1 MFEVHAPGFFHL
13 KGGLIPKENILHY
26 TCQSEQQSKNMKR
39 NTIAILSLAAILG
52 YACEGPSENKPEK
65 WSVRMANTV
74 IKRNPELITYN
85 NPKSVKWQYDI
96 AMVGHAV
103 DRVGNGDT
111 FYSAYMKAFYD
122 YFVQDDGTIRLY
134 APESYNLD
142 HVNPAKGLITLYK
155 RTGEEKYLKGIKQ
168 IINQLENQPRISEG
182 GFWHKKIYPWQ
193 MWLDGLYMSSPFMAE
208 YAHEFNEP
216 AWLDSTAK
224 QITLVY
230 EKTLDPQTG
239 LLYHAYDES
248 RQQAWCDPETGKS
261 KEFWGRAMG
270 WYMMALVDALD
281 FFPEDHPRRQEIID
295 ILNKVSEALM
305 KVRDPEAKVW
315 YQVLDKGGREGNYLE
330 GSCSAMFT
338 YAFAK
343 GARKGYL
350 PSEYLDIARESF
362 EGMLKTFIVEEED
375 GTLTMKNICG
385 AAGLGGNPYRDGTYE
400 YYVNEI
406 RVDNDPKGVGP
417 FIFAALELEQIDK

>member
-1 MFEVHAPGFFHL
+1 
-13 KGGLIPKENILHY
+13 
-26 TCQSEQQSKNMKR
+26 MKR
-39 NTIAILSLAAILG
+39 ITIVLLAFTAVFG
-52 YACEGPSENKPEK
+52 YSCDSPSGQTPEK

-74 IKRNPELITYN
+74 IERNPELITYN

-103 DRVGNGDT
+103 DRAGNGDT
-111 FYSAYMKAFYD
+111 VYFQYMKAFYD
-122 YFVQDDGTIRLY
+122 HFVQDDGTILKY
-134 APESYNLD
+134 APDSYNLD

-155 RTGEEKYLKGIKQ
+155 RTGEEKYLKGIGQ

-208 YAHEFNEP
+208 YAHEFNQP

-230 EKTLDPQTG
+230 EKTLDPETG

-248 RQQAWCDPETGKS
+248 REQAWCDPETGKS
-261 KEFWGRAMG
+261 REFWGRAMG
-270 WYMMALVDALD
+270 WYMMAMVDALD
-281 FFPEDHPRRQEIID
+281 YFPDDHPSRPEIIG
-295 ILNKVSEALM
+295 ILDKVSEAVM

-315 YQVLDKGGREGNYLE
+315 YQVLDKGGEAENYLE

-350 PSEYLDIARESF
+350 SSEYLDIARESF
-362 EGMLKTFIVEEED
+362 DGMIKTFIIEEED
-375 GTLTMKNICG
+375 GQLTMQDICG
-385 AAGLGGNPYRDGTYE
+385 AAGLGGNPYRDGSYE
-400 YYVNEI
+400 YYVTETK
-406 RVDNDPKGVGP
+406 VDNDPKGIGP
-417 FIFAALELEQIDK
+417 FIFAALELEQM